1 MELQGLGSINLPLKN
16 QGIQPGQRFLIE
28 VIHRDPSGKA
38 QIRIGGQVIPALL
51 ETSAQPGEK
60 FLATVQRIDASGI
73 VLARDKSTIGD
84 KAALLNPQG
93 IERLYIEFGQ
103 NKENSLSNL
112 LRQILSDGKGT
123 PVPSDGK
130 GAPVPNDGKGAPV
143 PNDGKG
149 APVPNDGKG
158 APVPSDG
165 KGALV
170 PSDGKGAPVP
180 SDGKGTLVP
189 SDGKGTPVPS
199 DGKGTPVP
207 SDGKGTPVPSD
218 GKGTPV
224 PSDGKGTPVPSDG
237 KGTPVPSDGKGT
249 PVQSDG
255 KGTPVPSDGKG
266 TPVPGDGKG
275 TPVPSDG
282 KGAPVP
288 SDGKGAP
295 VPSDGKGAPVPS
307 DGKGTPVPGDGKGAP
322 VPGDGKGTPV
332 PGDGKGTPVSGDGK
346 GTPILSDGKGAPVA
360 NDGKGAPV
368 PGDGKGTPV
377 PLDGKGAPV
386 PSDGKSA
393 AAVPNDGK
401 SSPVLN
407 EAKVVQLSEGK
418 NLNAPGG
425 VQNDSDA
432 ERIGLTSKEL
442 IASFVNN
449 TVPQWSS
456 LSKDGF
462 MQLFLLFRGL
472 GLDYERRLKNLD
484 SSKDPE
490 KSNLQAELKRSL
502 KGILLSLLTRGGGN
516 GDEKSLA
523 TNLLDRLTGQQILL
537 QGGNS
542 EAPFYLMEI
551 PLQSEG
557 ELYNQTLAIKASRK
571 GNKLDLDHCR
581 LALRAETPTL
591 GELGLE
597 GWIYEAQLTLK
608 VFSDNPERLQSLVEE
623 NFAHTREIFNQMGM
637 SLHPITVGPL
647 ETADEF
653 HRFLK
658 GELREG
664 VDYQV

>member
-123 PVPSDGK
+123 SVPSDGKGVPVPSDGKGTPVPSDGKGAPVPSDGKGAPVPSDGKGAPVPSDGKGAPVPSDGKGTPVPSDRK

-143 PNDGKG
+143 PSDGKG

-165 KGALV
+165 KGAPV
-170 PSDGKGAPVP
+170 PNDGKGAPVP
-180 SDGKGTLVP
+180 SN
-189 SDGKGTPVPS
+189 GKGTPVPS

-237 KGTPVPSDGKGT
+237 KGTP
-249 PVQSDG
+249 
-255 KGTPVPSDGKG
+255 
-266 TPVPGDGKG
+266 
-275 TPVPSDG
+275 
-282 KGAPVP
+282 
-288 SDGKGAP
+288 
-295 VPSDGKGAPVPS
+295 
-307 DGKGTPVPGDGKGAP
+307 
-322 VPGDGKGTPV
+322 
-332 PGDGKGTPVSGDGK
+332 
-346 GTPILSDGKGAPVA
+346 ILSDGKGAPVA

-368 PGDGKGTPV
+368 
-377 PLDGKGAPV
+377 L
-386 PSDGKSA
+386 S
-393 AAVPNDGK
+393 DGK

-418 NLNAPGG
+418 NLNAPGS

>member
-123 PVPSDGK
+123 SVPSDGKGVPVPSDGK
-130 GAPVPNDGKGAPV
+130 GTPVPS
-143 PNDGKG
+143 
-149 APVPNDGKG
+149 DGKG

-165 KGALV
+165 KGAPVPSDGKGAPV

-180 SDGKGTLVP
+180 SDGKGTPVP
-189 SDGKGTPVPS
+189 SDRKGAPVPNDGKGAPVPSNGKGTPVPS

-237 KGTPVPSDGKGT
+237 KGTP
-249 PVQSDG
+249 
-255 KGTPVPSDGKG
+255 
-266 TPVPGDGKG
+266 
-275 TPVPSDG
+275 
-282 KGAPVP
+282 
-288 SDGKGAP
+288 
-295 VPSDGKGAPVPS
+295 
-307 DGKGTPVPGDGKGAP
+307 
-322 VPGDGKGTPV
+322 
-332 PGDGKGTPVSGDGK
+332 
-346 GTPILSDGKGAPVA
+346 ILSDGKGAPVA

-368 PGDGKGTPV
+368 
-377 PLDGKGAPV
+377 L
-386 PSDGKSA
+386 S
-393 AAVPNDGK
+393 DGK

-418 NLNAPGG
+418 NLNAPGS

>member
-16 QGIQPGQRFLIE
+16 QSIQPGQRFLIE

-73 VLARDKSTIGD
+73 VLARDKSIIGD
-84 KAALLNPQG
+84 KAALLDPQG

-112 LRQILSDGKGT
+112 LRQILSDGKAT
-123 PVPSDGK
+123 PVPG
-130 GAPVPNDGKGAPV
+130 
-143 PNDGKG
+143 
-149 APVPNDGKG
+149 
-158 APVPSDG
+158 
-165 KGALV
+165 
-170 PSDGKGAPVP
+170 
-180 SDGKGTLVP
+180 
-189 SDGKGTPVPS
+189 DGKGTPVPS

-224 PSDGKGTPVPSDG
+224 PGDGKGTPVPSDGKGALVPSDGKGTSVPSDG
-237 KGTPVPSDGKGT
+237 KGTPVPSDGKGAPVPSDGKGT
-249 PVQSDG
+249 PVPSDG

-275 TPVPSDG
+275 TPVPGDGKGTPVSSDG
-282 KGAPVP
+282 KGMPVP
-288 SDGKGAP
+288 SDGKGALVPNDGKGTLVPSDGKGASVPSDGKGTP

-307 DGKGTPVPGDGKGAP
+307 DGKGTPVPS
-322 VPGDGKGTPV
+322 DGKGTPV
-332 PGDGKGTPVSGDGK
+332 PSDGKGT
-346 GTPILSDGKGAPVA
+346 L
-360 NDGKGAPV
+360 V

-377 PLDGKGAPV
+377 PLDGKGTPA
-386 PSDGKSA
+386 PSDGKSTPIPSDGKGA
-393 AAVPNDGK
+393 SVANDGKSTPVPNDGK

-502 KGILLSLLTRGGGN
+502 KGILLSLLTRGGAN

-523 TNLLDRLTGQQILL
+523 TNLLERLTGQQILL

-551 PLQSEG
+551 PLQAEG

-581 LALRAETPTL
+581 LALHAETPTL

-637 SLHPITVGPL
+637 SLHPITVGQL

>member
-1 MELQGLGSINLPLKN
+1 MPSDGKGAPV
-16 QGIQPGQRFLIE
+16 PG
-28 VIHRDPSGKA
+28 
-38 QIRIGGQVIPALL
+38 
-51 ETSAQPGEK
+51 
-60 FLATVQRIDASGI
+60 
-73 VLARDKSTIGD
+73 
-84 KAALLNPQG
+84 
-93 IERLYIEFGQ
+93 
-103 NKENSLSNL
+103 
-112 LRQILSDGKGT
+112 DGKGT

-130 GAPVPNDGKGAPV
+130 GA
-143 PNDGKG
+143 
-149 APVPNDGKG
+149 
-158 APVPSDG
+158 
-165 KGALV
+165 
-170 PSDGKGAPVP
+170 
-180 SDGKGTLVP
+180 
-189 SDGKGTPVPS
+189 PVPS

-224 PSDGKGTPVPSDG
+224 L
-237 KGTPVPSDGKGT
+237 
-249 PVQSDG
+249 
-255 KGTPVPSDGKG
+255 
-266 TPVPGDGKG
+266 
-275 TPVPSDG
+275 
-282 KGAPVP
+282 
-288 SDGKGAP
+288 
-295 VPSDGKGAPVPS
+295 SDGKGAPVPS
-307 DGKGTPVPGDGKGAP
+307 DGKGTPVP
-322 VPGDGKGTPV
+322 
-332 PGDGKGTPVSGDGK
+332 S
-346 GTPILSDGKGAPVA
+346 
-360 NDGKGAPV
+360 
-368 PGDGKGTPV
+368 
-377 PLDGKGAPV
+377 
-386 PSDGKSA
+386 
-393 AAVPNDGK
+393 DGK

-407 EAKVVQLSEGK
+407 EARAVQLSEGK

-490 KSNLQAELKRSL
+490 KSNLQAELKKSL

-523 TNLLDRLTGQQILL
+523 TNLLERLTGQQILL

-597 GWIYEAQLTLK
+597 GWIYETQLTLK
-608 VFSDNPERLQSLVEE
+608 VFSDNPEGLQSLVEE